1 MTEISRVALFG
12 KLNAIGYKAVEGA
25 TVFCKMRGNPYVE
38 IVHWLA
44 QIVQLPDSD
53 FHRIL
58 NHFKIDQARLAADMT
73 RALDAL
79 PRGASSI
86 SDLSDHLEDAME
98 RAWVYGSL
106 LYSSSQVRTG
116 HLVLGMMK
124 TKQLQRIFLNI
135 SKEFAKINPDTLADD
150 FHKIT
155 DGSPEDALTP
165 QDGSMTGG
173 GAVPGEASGAMA
185 PAAMGKQEA
194 LAKYCTDMT
203 Q

>member
-12 KLNAIGYKAVEGA
+12 KLNSMGYKAVEGA

-53 FHRIL
+53 FH
-58 NHFKIDQARLAADMT
+58 KIIEHYKVDPARLSADMT
-73 RALDAL
+73 AALDAL
-79 PRGASSI
+79 PRGASTI
-86 SDLSDHLEDAME
+86 SDLSQHLEDAME

-124 TKQLQRIFLNI
+124 TKQLRNIFLLSLIHI
-135 SKEFAKINPDTLADD
+135 SEPTR
-150 FHKIT
+150 
-155 DGSPEDALTP
+155 P
-165 QDGSMTGG
+165 
-173 GAVPGEASGAMA
+173 
-185 PAAMGKQEA
+185 
-194 LAKYCTDMT
+194 Y
-203 Q
+203 